1 MKSAKKLFCFGLGYS
16 AEALIRRL
24 KGKGWKVAGTCREAK
39 TRARFAKRGIKAHLF
54 DGKRPFADAGKIL
67 AGTTHVLVSIPP
79 GDTDDPSGGKAV
91 DPVLRHH
98 LEHLLAAR
106 GTITWIGYLSST
118 SVYGDAQGRPVDE
131 DWPCRPT
138 SISGRRRVEAESA
151 WLALA
156 RPPAALPVHAFRLAG
171 IYGPGRSELDRVRA
185 GTAKRI
191 DRPRHRFARI
201 HVDDIANVIAAS
213 IAKPKPGAVYN
224 VCDDEPAPPARVTE
238 EACRL
243 LKRTPP
249 PMQTLDEASA
259 AMSPMARNF
268 WRDDRFML
276 NVRIKSE
283 LGVKLAYPNYRA
295 GLKAILKARG

>member
-1 MKSAKKLFCFGLGYS
+1 MKTAKRLFCFGLGYS

-24 KGKGWKVAGTCREAK
+24 KGKGWSFAGTCREEK

-54 DGKRPFADAGKIL
+54 DGERPLADAGKVL
-67 AGTTHVLVSIPP
+67 AGTTHLLISIPP
-79 GDTDDPSGGKAV
+79 GEEGEGAP

-98 LEHLLAAR
+98 LDHLLAAKSA
-106 GTITWIGYLSST
+106 IKWIGYLSST

-138 SISGRRRVEAESA
+138 STRSRRRLEAESA

-156 RPPAALPVHAFRLAG
+156 RAPSPLPVHAFRLAG

-185 GTAKRI
+185 GAAKRI
-191 DRPRHRFARI
+191 DRPRHRFARV
-201 HVDDIANVIAAS
+201 HVDDIANVLAAS
-213 IAKPKPGAVYN
+213 IAKPEPGAVYN
-224 VCDDEPAPPARVTE
+224 VCDDEPAPPAAVTE

-243 LKRTPP
+243 LGLTPP
-249 PMQTLDEASA
+249 PLQTLEQASQT
-259 AMSPMARNF
+259 MSPMARSF

-276 NVRIKSE
+276 NFRIKSE
-283 LGVKLAYPNYRA
+283 LGIKLAYPDYRA
-295 GLKAILKARG
+295 GLKAILKAGG

>member
-1 MKSAKKLFCFGLGYS
+1 MKAAKRLFCFGLGYS

-24 KGKGWKVAGTCREAK
+24 TRAKSKGWTIAGTCREDK
-39 TRARFAKRGIKAHLF
+39 RRAQFAKRGIKAYRF
-54 DGKRPFADAGKIL
+54 DTGRPLEDAGKIL
-67 AGTTHVLVSIPP
+67 AETTHLLISIPP
-79 GDTDDPSGGKAV
+79 GDEGDGAA
-91 DPVLRHH
+91 DPVLHHH
-98 LEHLLAAR
+98 LEHLLATR
-106 GTITWIGYLSST
+106 NTIKWIGYLSST

-138 SISGRRRVEAESA
+138 STRSRRRIEAESA

-156 RPPAALPVHAFRLAG
+156 RAPAPLPVHAFRLAG

-201 HVDDIANVIAAS
+201 HVDDIAGVLMAS
-213 IAKPKPGAVYN
+213 IAKPRPGAVYN
-224 VCDDEPAPPARVTE
+224 VCDDEPAPPAAVAE

-243 LKRTPP
+243 LGLAPP
-249 PMQTLDEASA
+249 PLQNLDQAFA
-259 AMSPMARNF
+259 TMSQMARNF

-283 LGVKLAYPNYRA
+283 LRAKLAYPNYRA
-295 GLKAILKARG
+295 GLKAILKAGG

>member
-1 MKSAKKLFCFGLGYS
+1 MKSAKRLFCFGLGYS
-16 AEALIRRL
+16 AEALVRRL
-24 KGKGWKVAGTCREAK
+24 KGKGWRVAGTCREEK
-39 TRARFAKRGIKAHLF
+39 TRARLAKRGIKAYRF
-54 DGKRPFADAGKIL
+54 DTGRPLADADKIL
-67 AGTTHVLVSIPP
+67 AGTTHLLISIPP
-79 GDTDDPSGGKAV
+79 GDESEGAA

-98 LEHLLAAR
+98 LEHLLAMKD
-106 GTITWIGYLSST
+106 TIKWIGYLSST

-138 SISGRRRVEAESA
+138 SISGRRRAEAESA

-156 RPPAALPVHAFRLAG
+156 RGASPLPVHAFRLAG

-201 HVDDIANVIAAS
+201 HVDDIAGVLAAS
-213 IAKPKPGAVYN
+213 IAKPRPGAIYN
-224 VCDDEPAPPARVTE
+224 VCDDEPAPPAAVTE

-243 LKRTPP
+243 LKVEPP
-249 PMQTLDEASA
+249 PFQTLEQA
-259 AMSPMARNF
+259 AKTMSPMARNF

-276 NVRIKSE
+276 NFRIKRE
-283 LGVKLAYPNYRA
+283 LGAKLAYPDYRA
-295 GLKAILKARG
+295 GLKAILKAGG

>member
-24 KGKGWKVAGTCREAK
+24 KGKGWSIAGTCREEK
-39 TRARFAKRGIKAHLF
+39 TRARLAKRGIKAHLF
-54 DGKRPFADAGKIL
+54 DGTAPIKDADKIL
-67 AGTTHVLVSIPP
+67 AGTTHVLISVPP
-79 GDTDDPSGGKAV
+79 GEDESGTV

-98 LEHLLAAR
+98 LRHLRAIR
-106 GTITWIGYLSST
+106 GTVKWIGYLSST

-138 SISGRRRVEAESA
+138 SISGRRRVEAERA

-156 RPPAALPVHAFRLAG
+156 EPPDRLPVHAFRLAG
-171 IYGPGRSELDRVRA
+171 IYGPGRSELDRVKA

-191 DRPRHRFARI
+191 NRPRHRFSRI
-201 HVDDIANVIAAS
+201 HADDIARVLLAS
-213 IAKPKPGAVYN
+213 IARPNPGAAYN
-224 VCDDEPAPPARVTE
+224 VCDDEPAPPAKVTE

-243 LKRTPP
+243 LKVDPP
-249 PMQTLDEASA
+249 PMQLLEAA
-259 AMSPMARNF
+259 LKTMSPMAANF

-276 NVRIKSE
+276 NFRIKDE

>member
-24 KGKGWKVAGTCREAK
+24 KGKGWRVAGTCREEK
-39 TRARFAKRGIKAHLF
+39 TRARFAKRGIKAYLF
-54 DGKRPFADAGKIL
+54 DGRRPFAGAGKIL

-79 GDTDDPSGGKAV
+79 GDKDDSAP
-91 DPVLRHH
+91 DPVLPHH
-98 LEHLLAAR
+98 LKHLLAAK
-106 GTITWIGYLSST
+106 GTIEWIGYLSST

-156 RPPAALPVHAFRLAG
+156 RASEGLPVHAFRLAG

-201 HVDDIANVIAAS
+201 HVDDIANVLAAS
-213 IAKPKPGAVYN
+213 IARPRPGAVYN
-224 VCDDEPAPPARVTE
+224 VCDDEPSAPARVTE

-243 LKRTPP
+243 LEADPP
-249 PMQTLDEASA
+249 PLQTLDEASA

-276 NVRIKSE
+276 NFRLKSE
-283 LGVKLAYPNYRA
+283 LKVKLAYPSYRE
-295 GLKAILKARG
+295 GLKAILKAGG

>member
-24 KGKGWKVAGTCREAK
+24 KGKGWHLAGTCREEK
-39 TRARFAKRGIKAHLF
+39 TRARLAKRGIKAHLF
-54 DGKRPFADAGKIL
+54 DGTAPMKDADKIL
-67 AGTTHVLVSIPP
+67 AGTTHVLISVPP
-79 GDTDDPSGGKAV
+79 GEDASGTV

-98 LEHLLAAR
+98 LPHLRAIR
-106 GTITWIGYLSST
+106 DTVKWIGYLSST

-138 SISGRRRVEAESA
+138 STSGRRRVEAEGA

-156 RPPAALPVHAFRLAG
+156 APPDRLPVHAFRLAG
-171 IYGPGRSELDRVRA
+171 IYGPGRSELDRVKA

-191 DRPRHRFARI
+191 NRPRHRFSRI
-201 HVDDIANVIAAS
+201 HADDIARVLLAS
-213 IAKPKPGAVYN
+213 MAKPNPGAAYN
-224 VCDDEPAPPARVTE
+224 VCDDEPAAPAKVTE

-243 LKRTPP
+243 LKVDPP
-249 PMQTLDEASA
+249 PMQLLEDALKT
-259 AMSPMARNF
+259 MSPMAANF

-276 NVRIKSE
+276 NFRIKDE
-283 LGVKLAYPNYRA
+283 LGVKLAYPNYRV
-295 GLKAILKARG
+295 GLKAILKARA

>member
-1 MKSAKKLFCFGLGYS
+1 MKAAKRLFCFGLGYS

-24 KGKGWKVAGTCREAK
+24 KGKGWTIAGTCREAK
-39 TRARFAKRGIKAHLF
+39 TRARLAKRGFKAHLF
-54 DGKRPFADAGKIL
+54 DGARPLENAGKIL

-79 GDTDDPSGGKAV
+79 ADVGDGAT
-91 DPVLRHH
+91 DPVLLHH
-98 LEHLLAAR
+98 LEDLRAAR
-106 GTITWIGYLSST
+106 GTIKWIGYLSST

-131 DWPCRPT
+131 NWPCRPT
-138 SISGRRRVEAESA
+138 SLSGRRRLEAESA

-156 RPPAALPVHAFRLAG
+156 RAAEPLPVHAFRLAG

-191 DRPRHRFARI
+191 NRPRHRFARI
-201 HVDDIANVIAAS
+201 HVDDIAAVLLAS
-213 IAKPKPGAVYN
+213 IAKPNPGAAYN
-224 VCDDEPAPPARVTE
+224 VCDDEPAAPARVTE

-243 LKRTPP
+243 LEVEPP
-249 PMQTLDEASA
+249 PMQFLDDALKT
-259 AMSPMARNF
+259 MSPMARNF

-276 NVRIKSE
+276 NFRVKGE

-295 GLKAILKARG
+295 GLKAILKAGG

>member
-1 MKSAKKLFCFGLGYS
+1 MKAAKRLFCFGLGYS

-24 KGKGWKVAGTCREAK
+24 TRSKSKGWTIAGTCREEK
-39 TRARFAKRGIKAHLF
+39 RRAQLAKRGIKAYRY
-54 DGKRPFADAGKIL
+54 DGDRPLADAEKIL
-67 AGTTHVLVSIPP
+67 AGTTHLLISIPP
-79 GDTDDPSGGKAV
+79 GDEGDGAA

-98 LEHLLAAR
+98 LEHVLA
-106 GTITWIGYLSST
+106 IKDKIKWIGYLSST

-131 DWPCRPT
+131 DWACRPT
-138 SISGRRRVEAESA
+138 STRSRRRLEAESA

-156 RPPAALPVHAFRLAG
+156 RAPAPLPVHAFRLAG

-191 DRPRHRFARI
+191 NRPRHRFSRI
-201 HVDDIANVIAAS
+201 HVDDIAGVLVAS
-213 IAKPKPGAVYN
+213 IARPRPGAIYN
-224 VCDDEPAPPARVTE
+224 VCDDEPAPPAAVTE

-243 LKRTPP
+243 LRLAPP
-249 PMQTLDEASA
+249 PFQTLEQVSET
-259 AMSPMARNF
+259 MSQMARNF

-283 LGVKLAYPNYRA
+283 LGAKLAYPDYRA
-295 GLKAILKARG
+295 GLKAILKAGG